1 MIIESIL
8 LSKYKFYLDLCALV
22 HQASVI
28 LHGLVVICEIPQLWL
43 GHSHWRFHDEPT
55 STQNYLFLHLF
66 HLCIY
71 YHKTDI
77 NLFSYPYMVV
87 IYTLW
92 LHILYVSRSFS
103 RPLCFSL
110 IYSFFS
116 FCAAGGVKF
125 DTCLVKTFFFCFG
138 QCVWSLILWSWYGSR
153 YAHPLYARMYMWYP
167 LVSNLVCP

>member
-77 NLFSYPYMVV
+77 NLHKFIFLSLYGCD
-87 IYTLW
+87 IYTLVT
-92 LHILYVSRSFS
+92 YT
-103 RPLCFSL
+103 LCFSL
-110 IYSFFS
+110 IF
-116 FCAAGGVKF
+116 A
-125 DTCLVKTFFFCFG
+125 TFMFL
-138 QCVWSLILWSWYGSR
+138 SHL
-153 YAHPLYARMYMWYP
+153 
-167 LVSNLVCP
+167 